1 MDVENLLQIYQEGLM
16 ASSFQ
21 VTCTGL
27 SDITD
32 NVISHDKFTR
42 LLSSGFV
49 NEKHVWKQ
57 AKVICQ
63 ELVDNE
69 AVFIVDDSIQ
79 AKPYTDESELICW
92 HYDHVSGKTVKGV
105 CFLTGLYYGD
115 GISVPAGIEF
125 VTKPIKTVNNKGKQV
140 RKATKSKNTLF
151 REIVG
156 HGFNNLDFKYVL
168 ADSWF
173 GNSKNMKFINQNNR
187 LFVFAIKSNRKVAL
201 SLEDKQNGRYTS
213 IKSMKLE
220 GRSKV
225 VYFEQLDFPVV
236 ITCQV
241 FKNGDDTAVLYL
253 ASNDLGADS
262 KQITTIYKKKME
274 SRRVS

>member
-1 MDVENLLQIYQEGLM
+1 MLKTYCRFIRRAETM

-42 LLSSGFV
+42 LLSRGFV

-92 HYDHVSGKTVKGV
+92 
-105 CFLTGLYYGD
+105 
-115 GISVPAGIEF
+115 
-125 VTKPIKTVNNKGKQV
+125 
-140 RKATKSKNTLF
+140 
-151 REIVG
+151 
-156 HGFNNLDFKYVL
+156 
-168 ADSWF
+168 
-173 GNSKNMKFINQNNR
+173 
-187 LFVFAIKSNRKVAL
+187 
-201 SLEDKQNGRYTS
+201 
-213 IKSMKLE
+213 
-220 GRSKV
+220 
-225 VYFEQLDFPVV
+225 
-236 ITCQV
+236 
-241 FKNGDDTAVLYL
+241 
-253 ASNDLGADS
+253 
-262 KQITTIYKKKME
+262 
-274 SRRVS
+274 

>member
-1 MDVENLLQIYQEGLM
+1 MINLHMDIENLLQIYQEGLM
-16 ASSFQ
+16 ASYFQ

-92 HYDHVSGKTVKGV
+92 HYDHVSGKT
-105 CFLTGLYYGD
+105 
-115 GISVPAGIEF
+115 
-125 VTKPIKTVNNKGKQV
+125 
-140 RKATKSKNTLF
+140 
-151 REIVG
+151 
-156 HGFNNLDFKYVL
+156 
-168 ADSWF
+168 
-173 GNSKNMKFINQNNR
+173 
-187 LFVFAIKSNRKVAL
+187 
-201 SLEDKQNGRYTS
+201 
-213 IKSMKLE
+213 
-220 GRSKV
+220 
-225 VYFEQLDFPVV
+225 
-236 ITCQV
+236 
-241 FKNGDDTAVLYL
+241 
-253 ASNDLGADS
+253 
-262 KQITTIYKKKME
+262 
-274 SRRVS
+274 